1 VVEHL
6 GTWRAIDRRPTP
18 ASLLESAVSQSDT
31 AAGVEQ
37 WLKFILKAIF
47 STPSS
52 YQYSIE
58 HESQRLAR
66 IRARGRQRRGALHL

>member
-1 VVEHL
+1 MLNMSYCDVVEHL
-6 GTWRAIDRRPTP
+6 DTWHAVDRRPSP
-18 ASLLESAVSQSDT
+18 VSLSEPAVSQSDT

-37 WLKFILKAIF
+37 WPKFILKAIF

-58 HESQRLAR
+58 HESQRLA
-66 IRARGRQRRGALHL
+66 